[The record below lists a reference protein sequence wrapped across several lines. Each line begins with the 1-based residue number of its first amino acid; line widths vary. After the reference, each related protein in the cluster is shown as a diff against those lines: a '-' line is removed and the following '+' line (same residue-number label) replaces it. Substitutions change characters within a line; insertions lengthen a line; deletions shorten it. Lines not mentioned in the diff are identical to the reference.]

1 MKIWKAF
8 MLLLLLCIFNRTFS
22 MYFILKVSQND
33 KNLAN
38 YVCKITKD
46 LQKSKT
52 DTQDVLIGN
61 LDDKSWTSTV
71 NDIAGCIISD
81 SAVVVSDFK
90 KVLDEKSLKKA
101 AIIVLALASADQ
113 VFKNFFLSQNK
124 LNSIL
129 LELNAWT
136 HWKTTTV

>member
-1 MKIWKAF
+1 

-113 VFKNFFLSQNK
+113 VFKNFLYFFFLSQKK
-124 LNSIL
+124 LNLIL